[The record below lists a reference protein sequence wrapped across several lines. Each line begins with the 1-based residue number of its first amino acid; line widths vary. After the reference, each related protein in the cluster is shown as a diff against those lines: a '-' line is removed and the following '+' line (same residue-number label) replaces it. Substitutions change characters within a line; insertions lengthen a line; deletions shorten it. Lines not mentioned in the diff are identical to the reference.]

1 MTLHLEDVLKRTEAI
16 IVKKRPSS
24 KGLQSLQIEAL
35 AQALVEAWNAEA
47 KEEKR

>member
-35 AQALVEAWNAEA
+35 AQALVEAIN
-47 KEEKR
+47 KETEQR